1 VRVAFGSLGTPDVV
15 FAVLKLEES
24 VSRRLPLFKEGDRPM
39 GSWEPSPWNFGKP
52 SDMFVGIMPGPTLF
66 RGGRAAGFCGAGAG
80 NWLWRR
86 VRMAMPVAGGGMD
99 VVSEAAAPM
108 LGLRAVDW
116 LNRRMKELLR
126 VGRAS
131 VVGAPVK
138 GCMAGVVLLAGT
150 AGKSLRVG
158 SYERLF
164 AKSSKLTEGRKS
176 YVSVGSRGSLG
187 ASGCLEKLKR
197 GFEGPGRVVA
207 SFAGV
212 GRKERLSREG
222 ALVPLA
228 MLHMFGSAFVRVFP
242 ISCHMPAATYRGLE
256 KSCGRSL
263 GPSGTLARPRSAELL
278 AAGGGR
284 DADMALEALV
294 LRRRLLFSVV
304 FWNLRTRS
312 SVAATAVSVIMNALL
327 APDSGAIIVPDDP
340 LDSSPETFDAERAGS
355 SIVSIVRVPAPVPVP
370 VRTGTDMVALCTA
383 LAQRQ

>member
-1 VRVAFGSLGTPDVV
+1 
-15 FAVLKLEES
+15 
-24 VSRRLPLFKEGDRPM
+24 
-39 GSWEPSPWNFGKP
+39 
-52 SDMFVGIMPGPTLF
+52 
-66 RGGRAAGFCGAGAG
+66 
-80 NWLWRR
+80 
-86 VRMAMPVAGGGMD
+86 MAMLVAGGGMAD
-99 VVSEAAAPM
+99 ASGAIEAM
-108 LGLRAVDW
+108 LGFLAVDW

-126 VGRAS
+126 VGRPS
-131 VVGAPVK
+131 VEGAPVK
-138 GCMAGVVLLAGT
+138 AGMADVVLLAGT
-150 AGKSLRVG
+150 AGKSLRLG

-187 ASGCLEKLKR
+187 GSGCLEKLKR

-222 ALVPLA
+222 TLVPLA
-228 MLHMFGSAFVRVFP
+228 ILHMVASAWVLVTGLRLSFN
-242 ISCHMPAATYRGLE
+242 MPAATYRGLE

-278 AAGGGR
+278 LAGGGR

-312 SVAATAVSVIMNALL
+312 SVAATAVSVFTNVHAC
-327 APDSGAIIVPDDP
+327 
-340 LDSSPETFDAERAGS
+340 RA
-355 SIVSIVRVPAPVPVP
+355 
-370 VRTGTDMVALCTA
+370 
-383 LAQRQ
+383 